1 MLNIEKLLSWV
12 IIVESSL
19 VCIGNVVTVLVFWK
33 QRVFLK
39 RSYYLLLNLAFADS
53 LVGATELIH
62 TAKAVHE
69 RAFSGSPLGILG
81 ALFWSVT
88 LLSLVVIAL
97 ERAYAV
103 LWPLRH
109 RVASARIYIISIF
122 LVWIGAV
129 CLTMMPLTL
138 HLTGKVGRLPSYLLT
153 NTVILIS
160 LCLITVAYLAIRK
173 RLRSTNHAFEA
184 HNRKSFKQNVNLS
197 RTLFLAVGLSIG
209 LWLPATAIYTVIA
222 FHHTQ
227 PLSDNNILI
236 FVATILF
243 LGNSLVNPIVYSC
256 RMPMFKAAVKE
267 FLKHEVCHSNSN

>member
-1 MLNIEKLLSWV
+1 MLKTERLLSWV
-12 IIVESSL
+12 IILESSL
-19 VCIGNVVTVLVFWK
+19 VFIGNVVTVLVFWK
-33 QRVFLK
+33 QRVLLK
-39 RSYYLLLNLAFADS
+39 RACYLLLNLAFADS

-62 TAKAVHE
+62 AGIHE

-81 ALFWSVT
+81 ALFASVS
-88 LLSLVVIAL
+88 LLSLVLIAL

-103 LWPLRH
+103 LWPFRH
-109 RVASARIYIISIF
+109 RVASARKYIISIV

-138 HLTGKVGRLPSYLLT
+138 LHLAGKDGRLPSYLLA
-153 NTVILIS
+153 NTVILMS
-160 LCLITVAYLAIRK
+160 LCLIIVAYLAIRK
-173 RLRSTNHAFEA
+173 RLRSTNHTFEA
-184 HNRKSFKQNVNLS
+184 HYRKSFKQNVNLS

-222 FHHTQ
+222 FHDKQ

-236 FVATILF
+236 FVATILY

-267 FLKHEVCHSNSN
+267 VLKHEVRHSNSN

>member
-62 TAKAVHE
+62 TA
-69 RAFSGSPLGILG
+69 FSWSPLGILG
-81 ALFWSVT
+81 ALFWTVS

-109 RVASARIYIISIF
+109 RVASARIYIISIV
-122 LVWIGAV
+122 LVWIAAV

-138 HLTGKVGRLPSYLLT
+138 LHLAGKGGRLPSYLLA
-153 NTVILIS
+153 NTVILMS
-160 LCLITVAYLAIRK
+160 LCLIIVAYLAIRK
-173 RLRSTNHAFEA
+173 RLRSTNHTFEA
-184 HNRKSFKQNVNLS
+184 HYRKSFKQNVNLS

-209 LWLPATAIYTVIA
+209 LWFPATAIYTVIA
-222 FHHTQ
+222 FHHKQ

-236 FVATILF
+236 FVGTVLY

-256 RMPMFKAAVKE
+256 RMPMFKAAVKG

>member
-62 TAKAVHE
+62 TA
-69 RAFSGSPLGILG
+69 FSWSPLGILG
-81 ALFWSVT
+81 ALFWSVS

-103 LWPLRH
+103 LWPFRH
-109 RVASARIYIISIF
+109 RVASARIYIISIV

-129 CLTMMPLTL
+129 CLTMMPLIS

-153 NTVILIS
+153 NTVILMS
-160 LCLITVAYLAIRK
+160 LCLILVAYLAIRK
-173 RLRSTNHAFEA
+173 RLRSTNHTFEA

-197 RTLFLAVGLSIG
+197 RTLFLAVGLSVG

-222 FHHTQ
+222 FHHKQ
-227 PLSDNNILI
+227 PLSDNNVLI
-236 FVATILF
+236 FVATVLY

-256 RMPMFKAAVKE
+256 RMPMFKAAVKG